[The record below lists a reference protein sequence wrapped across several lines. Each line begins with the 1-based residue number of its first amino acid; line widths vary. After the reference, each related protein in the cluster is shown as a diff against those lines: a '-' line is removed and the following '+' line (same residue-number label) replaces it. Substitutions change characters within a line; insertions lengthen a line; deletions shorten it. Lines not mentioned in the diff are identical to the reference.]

1 MIPFGAR
8 PERGARPAP
17 GVQPD
22 FGAQPATIVRLANF
36 VGPRSGGLRTAL
48 YELGRGYRA
57 AGHDPVL
64 VVPGPRYGMEDTPQG
79 RVFTL
84 PGPVVPWM
92 GGYRVVVGRRRL
104 TALLDELRPDR
115 LEVSDR
121 TTLRWTGAWARRRG
135 VPSVTVSHENVTALI
150 GMVLPRWA
158 PVRRIA
164 DALNGRTATTFDTVV
179 ATTGFAAAEFR
190 RIGATGLV
198 TVPLGV
204 DLDRFRPDLHDPS
217 LRASY
222 ARPSEL
228 LLIHCGRLSPEKK
241 VERSVDALA
250 ALRARGVPA
259 VLLVVGDGPR
269 RAALERRARDLPVR
283 FLGFVPDRELVARLL
298 ATADAVLAPG
308 PAETFGLAA
317 LEAMACG
324 TPVVAAGDGALG
336 EVVGDAGV
344 TVPGGTGVRFAEA
357 VLELAARPEADR
369 RVAARLRAQRFDWPA
384 AVSGMLAVHRLDPL
398 RTFEEVA
405 SWPGSTVRAS
415 ASRPSAT
422 R

>member
-1 MIPFGAR
+1 MTDLLA
-8 PERGARPAP
+8 E
-17 GVQPD
+17 PD
-22 FGAQPATIVRLANF
+22 TGPATIVRLANF

-64 VVPGPRYGMEDTPQG
+64 VVPGPSFSDTATPQG
-79 RVFTL
+79 RVITV

-92 GGYRVVVGRRRL
+92 GGYRVIPGRRRL
-104 TALLDELRPDR
+104 TALLDDLRPDR

-121 TTLRWTGAWARRRG
+121 TTLRWVGTWARRHG
-135 VPSVTVSHENVTALI
+135 VPSLMVSHENVTALL
-150 GMVLPRWA
+150 GMALPRWVPA
-158 PVRRIA
+158 RRIA
-164 DALNGRTATTFDTVV
+164 DALNRRTAATHDSVV
-179 ATTGFAAAEFR
+179 ATTEFAAAEFR

-204 DLDRFRPDLHDPS
+204 DLARFRPELRDAT
-217 LRASY
+217 LRASL
-222 ARPSEL
+222 ARPGEL
-228 LLIHCGRLSPEKK
+228 LLIHCGRLSPEKR

-259 VLLVVGDGPR
+259 VLVVVGDGPR
-269 RAALERRARDLPVR
+269 RRALERRARGLPVR

-344 TVPGGTGVRFAEA
+344 AVTGSSGVRFAEA

-369 RVAARLRAQRFDWPA
+369 RSAARLRAQRFDWPT
-384 AVSGMLAVHRLDPL
+384 AVSGMLAAHRLDAL
-398 RTFEEVA
+398 QTFEEVA
-405 SWPGSTVRAS
+405 SWPGATVRAS
-415 ASRPSAT
+415 ASQRSGIP
-422 R
+422 

>member
-1 MIPFGAR
+1 MTEPGA
-8 PERGARPAP
+8 E
-17 GVQPD
+17 
-22 FGAQPATIVRLANF
+22 PATIVRLANF

-64 VVPGPRYGMEDTPQG
+64 VVPGPRFEENDTPQG
-79 RVFTL
+79 RVITL
-84 PGPVVPWM
+84 PGPTVPWM

-104 TALLDELRPDR
+104 TALLEELRPDR

-121 TTLRWTGAWARRRG
+121 TTLRWTGAWARRHG
-135 VPSVTVSHENVTALI
+135 IASIMVSHENLTALLE
-150 GMVLPRWA
+150 MALPLWA

-164 DALNGRTATTFDTVV
+164 DSLNQRTAETFDTVV
-179 ATTGFAAAEFR
+179 ATTEFAAAEFR

-198 TVPLGV
+198 KVPLGV
-204 DLDRFRPDLHDPS
+204 DLARFHPGLRDAS
-217 LRASY
+217 LRASL

-228 LLIHCGRLSPEKK
+228 LLVHCGRLSPEKR

-250 ALRARGVPA
+250 ALRARGVSA
-259 VLLVVGDGPR
+259 VLVVVGDGPR
-269 RAALERRARDLPVR
+269 RPFLERRARGLPVR
-283 FLGFVPDRELVARLL
+283 FLGFVPDRGLVARLL

-344 TVPGGTGVRFAEA
+344 AVPGSTGFRFAEA

-369 RVAARLRAQRFDWPA
+369 RSAARQRAQRFGWPT
-384 AVSGMLAVHRLDPL
+384 AVSGMLAAHGLDAL
-398 RTFEEVA
+398 QTFEEVA

-415 ASRPSAT
+415 ASRRSGT

>member
-1 MIPFGAR
+1 MR
-8 PERGARPAP
+8 
-17 GVQPD
+17 
-22 FGAQPATIVRLANF
+22 IVRLANF

-57 AGHDPVL
+57 EGHDPVL
-64 VVPGPRYGMEDTPQG
+64 IVPGPRFTDEDTPQG
-79 RVFTL
+79 RVITL
-84 PGPVVPWM
+84 PGPTVPWM
-92 GGYRVVVGRRRL
+92 GGYRVVLGRRRL
-104 TALLDELRPDR
+104 VAVLDDLRPDR

-135 VPSVTVSHENVTALI
+135 VPSLMVSHENATALL
-150 GMVLPRWA
+150 GMALPRWA

-164 DALNGRTATTFDTVV
+164 DALNERTVTTYDTVV

-190 RIGATGLV
+190 RIGATSLV

-204 DLDRFRPDLHDPS
+204 DLERFRPDLRSVS
-217 LRASY
+217 LRATL
-222 ARPSEL
+222 ARPGEL
-228 LLIHCGRLSPEKK
+228 LLVHCGRLSPEKK
-241 VERSVDALA
+241 VEHSVDALA

-259 VLLVVGDGPR
+259 VLVVVGDGPR
-269 RAALERRARDLPVR
+269 RPALERRARGLPVN
-283 FLGFVPDRELVARLL
+283 FLGFVPDRDFVARLL

-344 TVPGGTGVRFAEA
+344 AVPNGTGVRFAEA

-369 RVAARLRAQRFDWPA
+369 RAAARFRAQRFDWPT
-384 AVSGMLAVHRLDPL
+384 AVSGMLAAHGLEGGVESWSP
-398 RTFEEVA
+398 TF
-405 SWPGSTVRAS
+405 

>member
-1 MIPFGAR
+1 MTDSGAR
-8 PERGARPAP
+8 
-17 GVQPD
+17 
-22 FGAQPATIVRLANF
+22 IVRLANF

-64 VVPGPRYGMEDTPQG
+64 VVPGSHYTDEDTPQG
-79 RVFTL
+79 RVITV
-84 PGPVVPWM
+84 PGPIVPWM
-92 GGYRVVVGRRRL
+92 GGYRVVLGRRRL
-104 TALLDELRPDR
+104 VTLLDELRPDR

-121 TTLRWTGAWARRRG
+121 TTLRWTGAWARRHG
-135 VPSVTVSHENVTALI
+135 VPSAMVSHENATALL
-150 GMVLPRWA
+150 GMALPRWA

-164 DALNGRTATTFDTVV
+164 DALNGRTADTYDTVV

-204 DLDRFRPDLHDPS
+204 DLERFHPDLHDTA
-217 LRASY
+217 LRASL
-222 ARPSEL
+222 ARSSEL

-259 VLLVVGDGPR
+259 VLVVVGDGPR
-269 RAALERRARDLPVR
+269 RPALERRARGLPVK
-283 FLGFVPDRELVARLL
+283 FLGFVPDRDFVARLL

-344 TVPGGTGVRFAEA
+344 AVSGSTGIRFAEA
-357 VLELAARPEADR
+357 VLELAARPEVDR
-369 RVAARLRAQRFDWPA
+369 RSAARLRAQRFDWPT
-384 AVSGMLAVHRLDPL
+384 AVSGMLAVHGLEGGVESWSG
-398 RTFEEVA
+398 TFV
-405 SWPGSTVRAS
+405 
-415 ASRPSAT
+415 SRPSAT